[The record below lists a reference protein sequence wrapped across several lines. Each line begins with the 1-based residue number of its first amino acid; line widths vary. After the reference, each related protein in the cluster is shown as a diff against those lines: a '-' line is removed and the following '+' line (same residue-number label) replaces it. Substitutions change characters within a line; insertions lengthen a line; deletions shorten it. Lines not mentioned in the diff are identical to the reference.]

1 MKDIEKRL
9 KAELPEGW
17 EWDARD
23 LALIHLAQS
32 TAHTI
37 NRLETELETSGIV
50 EEGSKGQPRVSPLV
64 AELRLQRESLA
75 KLLGRVSIPGEE
87 PVKSEPHRR
96 AANARWDRVRR
107 NA

>member
-32 TAHTI
+32 TAQTI
-37 NRLETELETSGIV
+37 NRLENELETSGV
-50 EEGSKGQPRVSPLV
+50 TEAGSKGQPRVSPLV

-75 KLLGRVSIPGEE
+75 KLLGRVAIPGEE

-96 AANARWDRVRR
+96 AANARWDKARR

>member
-1 MKDIEKRL
+1 MRDIEKRL
-9 KAELPEGW
+9 QSDLPEGW
-17 EWDARD
+17 EWDSRD

-32 TAHTI
+32 TAETI
-37 NRLETELETSGIV
+37 HRLEAALAAADVLEA
-50 EEGSKGQPRVSPLV
+50 GSKGQPRVSPLV

-75 KLLGRVSIPGEE
+75 KILGRLSIPGEE
-87 PVKSEPHRR
+87 PVKSETHQR